1 MSMRARNKLFGPVD
15 GVALGI
21 FLALVFI
28 GLAAIFTSQY
38 EPGNYNLFDMSRNYG
53 KQVLWI
59 GISLSLF
66 FVIQLTDMRMFSA
79 LAYII
84 YGVVML
90 LLMVVFVKGQTVA
103 GNQNWINFGFFKLQP
118 SEFAKYGT
126 ALALAQYLSRPL
138 TKFRKMKDRLIVMAI
153 LGLPL
158 GMILLQGD
166 VGSALVYVGFIFVL
180 NRVGLPNVLIYFGLY
195 MIFISVLALLLN
207 EYWLM
212 GGLVFISLV
221 LIYMTRRS
229 RQMIYAIIAVTV
241 ISCGY
246 IKGVDYIF
254 NNVLKDHHRSRVNV
268 LLGME
273 NDDSGAAY
281 NVNQSKIAIGS
292 GGILGKG
299 YLNGLQTRY
308 DFVPEL
314 STDFIFCTIG
324 EEFGFFGSLVVVGLF
339 VGLIL
344 RLLFLAER
352 QRSQFS
358 RLFIYGVASII
369 FMHFTIN
376 LGMTIGLVPVIGI
389 PLPFISYGGSSLIS
403 FSLMMATVIKM
414 DSDRLLHFR

>member
-1 MSMRARNKLFGPVD
+1 MRDRSKLIGPIDEVL
-15 GVALGI
+15 LGI
-21 FLALVFI
+21 FLALVLI

-38 EPGNYNLFDMSRNYG
+38 VPGDYNLFNLSRSYG

-59 GISLSLF
+59 SISLSVF
-66 FVIQLTDMRMFSA
+66 FLVQLTDARLFSA
-79 LAYII
+79 LAYFI
-84 YGVVML
+84 YGAVILML
-90 LLMVVFVKGQTVA
+90 LIVFVKGQTVA

-126 ALALAQYLSRPL
+126 ALALAKYLSRPMS
-138 TKFRKMKDRLIVMAI
+138 KFSTWKDKLLAGAI
-153 LGLPL
+153 LGLPF

-180 NRVGLPNVLIYFGLY
+180 NRVGLPNGMIYLGLY
-195 MIFISVLALLLN
+195 IGLISVLALLIN
-207 EYWLM
+207 EWWLM
-212 GGLVFISLV
+212 GGLVFISAV
-221 LIYMTRRS
+221 LIYFNRKS
-229 RQMIYAIIAVTV
+229 KQIIFVVSAAAIL
-241 ISCGY
+241 SCGY
-246 IKGVDYIF
+246 VKGVDVIF
-254 NNVLKDHHRSRVNV
+254 NNVLKDHHRSRINV
-268 LLGME
+268 LIGKE
-273 NDDSGAAY
+273 TDNAGAAY

-292 GGILGKG
+292 GGFAGKG

-324 EEFGFFGSLVVVGLF
+324 EEFGFLGSIVVIGLF

-352 QRSQFS
+352 QRSQFY
-358 RLFIYGVASII
+358 RLFMYGVASII
-369 FMHFTIN
+369 FMHFLIN
-376 LGMTIGLVPVIGI
+376 IGMTIGLVPVIGI

-403 FSLMMATVIKM
+403 FSLMIATVVKM

>member
-1 MSMRARNKLFGPVD
+1 MRDRSKLIGPVD
-15 GVALGI
+15 EVLLAI
-21 FLALVFI
+21 YIALALI

-38 EPGNYNLFDMSRNYG
+38 VPGDWNIFNFSRSYG

-59 GISLSLF
+59 TISFSAF
-66 FVIQLTDMRMFSA
+66 FLVQLMDARLFSA

-84 YGVVML
+84 YGAVMI
-90 LLMVVFVKGQTVA
+90 LLMIVFVKGQAVA

-126 ALALAQYLSRPL
+126 ALALARYLSRPMA
-138 TKFRKMKDRLIVMAI
+138 KFSTWKDKMIVGGI

-180 NRVGLPNVLIYFGLY
+180 NRVGLPNWLIYLGLY
-195 MIFISVLALLLN
+195 VGLISVLALLFN

-212 GGLVFISLV
+212 GGLLFISAV
-221 LIYMTRRS
+221 LIYLNRKTR
-229 RQMIYAIIAVTV
+229 QLIYV
-241 ISCGY
+241 ISAAALLSCGY
-246 IKGVDYIF
+246 VKGVDTIF
-254 NNVLKDHHRSRVNV
+254 NNALKDHHRSRINV
-268 LLGME
+268 LLGKE
-273 NDDSGAAY
+273 KDNAGAAY

-292 GGILGKG
+292 GGFLGKG
-299 YLNGLQTRY
+299 YLNGMQTRY

-324 EEFGFFGSLVVVGLF
+324 EEFGFIGSLVVVGLF

-352 QRSQFS
+352 QRSQFY
-358 RLFIYGVASII
+358 RLFMYGVASIF
-369 FMHFTIN
+369 FMHFMIN
-376 LGMTIGLVPVIGI
+376 LGMTVGLVPVIGI
-389 PLPFISYGGSSLIS
+389 PLPFISYGGSSMIS
-403 FSLMMATVIKM
+403 FSLMVATVAKM

>member
-1 MSMRARNKLFGPVD
+1 MRQRKKLIGPVD
-15 GVALGI
+15 GILLAL
-21 FLALVFI
+21 FLALI
-28 GLAAIFTSQY
+28 GLGWAAIFTSQY
-38 EPGNYNLFDMSRNYG
+38 GADTTTVFDLGTNYG
-53 KQVLWI
+53 KQLLWI

-66 FVIQLTDMRMFSA
+66 FVVQLTDARLFTA
-79 LAYII
+79 LAYVI

-90 LLMVVFVKGQTVA
+90 LLLVVFAKGQTVA

-126 ALALAQYLSRPL
+126 ALALASFLSRPVARFGKL
-138 TKFRKMKDRLIVMAI
+138 KDRLIVAGI

-158 GMILLQGD
+158 AMILLQGD
-166 VGSALVYVGFIFVL
+166 VGSALVYLGFVFVL
-180 NRVGLPNVLIYFGLY
+180 NRVGLPNALIYLGLY
-195 MIFISVLALLLN
+195 ILFISVMALLVS
-207 EYWLM
+207 EWWLI
-212 GGLVFISLV
+212 GGLAFVSLV
-221 LIYMTRRS
+221 LIYLNRRS
-229 RQMIYAIIAVTV
+229 RQLIVAIVAVTAL
-241 ISCGY
+241 SAGY
-246 IKGVDYIF
+246 VKGVDAIF
-254 NNVLKDHHRSRVNV
+254 HNVLKDHHRSRINV
-268 LLGME
+268 LLGKE
-273 NDDSGAAY
+273 NDNSGAAY

-292 GGILGKG
+292 GGFFGKG
-299 YLNGLQTRY
+299 YLQGTQTRY

-324 EEFGFFGSLVVVGLF
+324 EEMGFLGSLLVVGLF

-358 RLFIYGVASII
+358 RLFIYGVASVF

-376 LGMTIGLVPVIGI
+376 IGMTIGLVPVIGI

-403 FSLMMATVIKM
+403 FSLMIATVAKM